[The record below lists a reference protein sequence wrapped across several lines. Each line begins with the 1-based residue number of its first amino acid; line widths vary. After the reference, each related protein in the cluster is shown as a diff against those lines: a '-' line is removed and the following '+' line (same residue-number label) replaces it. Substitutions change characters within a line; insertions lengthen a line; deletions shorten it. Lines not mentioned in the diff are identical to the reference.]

1 MIKNQ
6 KINKE
11 HLNRTAI
18 VYLRQSSFAQVMH
31 NTESQRLQYQLVDR
45 AKELGWKHVNVIDDD
60 LGTSASEGTNRKG
73 FRKLITEVASGEV
86 GIVFSREASRLS
98 RTDKDW
104 CQLLEICRICQ
115 TLISDAENI
124 YDLALGDDQLVLG
137 IKATLSIA
145 ELTVLR
151 SRLIQGMENKAR
163 RGELY
168 RRIPPGYVCVDGKN
182 LVKDPDRRIQDSILL
197 VFKKF
202 REVSSVRQLMKW
214 FHEEE
219 IELPVNKSINGKNQI
234 AWQFPK
240 YTFLKSVLQNPTYAG
255 VYFYGRREMK
265 MIPHAEHGIKKT
277 TVSRT
282 AEEARVF
289 IKDHHEEYLSLQ
301 EYEENQ
307 KMIQNNNQRIAKSSD
322 ETAGIREGYGLLTGL
337 LRCGR
342 CGRKLHIRYWGK
354 KGTAARY
361 LCAGDYESGGKYCL
375 GFGGATVDKRISKE
389 ILRVIDPLTL

>member
-1 MIKNQ
+1 
-6 KINKE
+6 
-11 HLNRTAI
+11 
-18 VYLRQSSFAQVMH
+18 MH

-60 LGTSASEGTNRKG
+60 LGASASEGTNRKG
-73 FRKLITEVASGEV
+73 FRKLITEVANGEV
-86 GIVFSREASRLS
+86 GIIFSREASRLS

-182 LVKDPDRRIQDSILL
+182 LVKDPDRRIQHSILL

-234 AWQFPK
+234 VWQFPK

-255 VYFYGRREMK
+255 VYF
-265 MIPHAEHGIKKT
+265 
-277 TVSRT
+277 VSGNRT
-282 AEEARVF
+282 AFLKIVKF
-289 IKDHHEEYLSLQ
+289 
-301 EYEENQ
+301 
-307 KMIQNNNQRIAKSSD
+307 
-322 ETAGIREGYGLLTGL
+322 
-337 LRCGR
+337 
-342 CGRKLHIRYWGK
+342 
-354 KGTAARY
+354 
-361 LCAGDYESGGKYCL
+361 
-375 GFGGATVDKRISKE
+375 
-389 ILRVIDPLTL
+389 